1 MTIYASFTAATTATT
16 KSTQLYRIE
25 IFFRAKYLGF
35 NDLCEQIKC

>member
-1 MTIYASFTAATTATT
+1 MTIYASFTADTTATT

>member
-1 MTIYASFTAATTATT
+1 MTIYASFTAATT

>member
-1 MTIYASFTAATTATT
+1 MTIYASFIAATTT